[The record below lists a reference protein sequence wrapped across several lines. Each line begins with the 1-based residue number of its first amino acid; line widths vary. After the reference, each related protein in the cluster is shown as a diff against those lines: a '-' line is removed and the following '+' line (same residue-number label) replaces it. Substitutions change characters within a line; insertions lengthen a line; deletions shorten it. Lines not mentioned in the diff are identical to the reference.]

1 MDALMKNLWLLLT
14 LVIPGMATYGTFRL
28 LLVFDGGAI
37 SSSMFEKIDSST
49 LVTTCIVTALGMI
62 QQAVAIAIEAG
73 MAFVCARFRSGHE
86 KYYSLFCERFQMAA
100 RGELNEQATRILGN
114 FFTSL
119 NVTIGQCLIL
129 SYLLWYENRD
139 IRTSAAAQVIVA
151 LVLIG
156 TVSVT
161 FRLCNARSII
171 SQLRGTA
178 AGGSVNQALL
188 TGAKQEGAY
197 GNAGDAILHSKSR

>member
-28 LLVFDGGAI
+28 LLVFDKGAI
-37 SSSMFEKIDSST
+37 SSAMFEKIDSST
-49 LVTTCIVTALGMI
+49 LVTTCIVTALAVI

-73 MAFVCARFRSGHE
+73 LAFACTRLKRGHE
-86 KYYSLFCERFQMAA
+86 DYYSLFCDRFKMAA
-100 RGELNEQATRILGN
+100 RGELNEQATRIVGS

-139 IRTSAAAQVIVA
+139 IRNSAAAQIILA
-151 LVLIG
+151 FILVG
-156 TVSVT
+156 TVSAT
-161 FRLCNARSII
+161 FRLCKARSII
-171 SQLRGTA
+171 SELRGP
-178 AGGSVNQALL
+178 AGGGPVNQALL
-188 TGAKQEGAY
+188 SGTK
-197 GNAGDAILHSKSR
+197 